1 MSSIRP
7 FSCSECSQTFTRN
20 ENLERHRRSRHGD
33 DSRRPFECLYCQTR
47 FSRRDVCKRHT
58 RRCSGRIGRPP
69 TSADRVD
76 GDQGIDNAASPP
88 TPPIPSFSPL
98 ALTDVIIV
106 DPTLSAE
113 NGTSPVDVLKGPSP
127 SEHASSTP
135 SWEDPGTQSAQIAA
149 YFEYFHPSFPLLHRP
164 TIGDDTPRL
173 LRNIITAIGSLYTA
187 QSLSEEDAITC
198 VQWSQ
203 GLWDAGRKEL
213 SRLVGTD
220 WRELRRTWIMQAWIL
235 HIIYG
240 AYMGGAARYGK
251 AKVMLRSLVDVRI
264 ASVAALPMIGSNTN
278 KPVQAAQDLGLLKQ
292 TVATSVSRV
301 WIKAGA
307 EASQSGD
314 AQALHNSWMMYV
326 NEESMKLSMYTLLFL
341 DFHILAPCNV
351 RPLISPIELDW
362 ELPLPRSL
370 WESDTALLWLDSLKG
385 EFQFASLLELDESLG
400 FPCPASRSL
409 TLATQSI
416 MSEVASPSLLAALA
430 ASPIAT
436 LFVLTNI
443 DSFVRD
449 LTRCYYQF
457 PPGLADPSA
466 FHIFTQSQNK
476 QISAAL
482 RHILGVTS
490 KRDINCDE
498 TDRPIWTTIE
508 RMALSVK
515 IALYKPDDL
524 LIGGIVDSSIV
535 AGLATATHLTL
546 GLYAGA
552 RRGQQCMSRPISGDD
567 AILVILDE
575 AIEALTSIRTTD
587 RQAALHEAPW
597 SMVASYRIL
606 LAIWRSLR
614 WAAGEVRTRQLSQ
627 THIHRRFEASVVIF
641 NSIME
646 VLWPQ
651 QEQEIGNNKGGL
663 LCLPDEGETYFTKSV
678 LWFWKERNV
687 WAVGSCMA
695 TVLDEAISVGY

>member
-1 MSSIRP
+1 MTSIRP
-7 FSCSECSQTFTRN
+7 FSCTECSQTFTRN

-58 RRCSGRIGRPP
+58 RRCSGRIGPKP
-69 TSADRVD
+69 SSTDRAD
-76 GDQGIDNAASPP
+76 GDQGLDNAASPP

-106 DPTLSAE
+106 DPGLSVETGA
-113 NGTSPVDVLKGPSP
+113 SPIDALKGPSP
-127 SEHASSTP
+127 SEPASSTP
-135 SWEDPGTQSAQIAA
+135 AREDLFTQSTHIAA

-173 LRNIITAIGSLYTA
+173 LRDIITAIGSLYTA
-187 QSLSEEDAITC
+187 QTLSEEDAATC

-203 GLWDAGRKEL
+203 SLWDAGRKEL
-213 SRLVGTD
+213 SRLVGAD
-220 WRELRRTWIMQAWIL
+220 WRELRRTWIMQAWLL

-251 AKVMLRSLVDVRI
+251 AKIMLRSLVD
-264 ASVAALPMIGSNTN
+264 
-278 KPVQAAQDLGLLKQ
+278 AAQDLGLLKQ

-314 AQALHNSWMMYV
+314 AQALHASWMMYV

-341 DFHILAPCNV
+341 DFQILAPCNV

-370 WESDTALLWLDSLKG
+370 WESDTAMLWLDSLKG

-416 MSEVASPSLLAALA
+416 MSEVASPSLLAALS

-443 DSFVRD
+443 DSFIRD

-482 RHILGVTS
+482 RHVLGVIS
-490 KRDINCDE
+490 KRDMSCDE
-498 TDRPIWTTIE
+498 SDRPIWTSIE

-575 AIEALTSIRTTD
+575 AMEALSLIRTTD

-614 WAAGEVRTRQLSQ
+614 WAAGEVRRRQLSQ
-627 THIHRRFEASVVIF
+627 TPVHRRFEASVVIF

-646 VLWPQ
+646 VIWPQ
-651 QEQEIGNNKGGL
+651 QDQEIGNAKGGL
-663 LCLPDEGETYFTKSV
+663 ICLPDEGETYFTKSV

-687 WAVGSCMA
+687 WAVGPCMA

>member
-1 MSSIRP
+1 MTSTRP

-58 RRCSGRIGRPP
+58 RRCSSRISPKP
-69 TSADRVD
+69 ASTDRAD
-76 GDQGIDNAASPP
+76 GDKGLDNAASPP

-106 DPTLSAE
+106 DPGLSVE
-113 NGTSPVDVLKGPSP
+113 NGDSPIDALKGPSP
-127 SEHASSTP
+127 SEPASST
-135 SWEDPGTQSAQIAA
+135 SAIEDHSAQSAHMAA

-173 LRNIITAIGSLYTA
+173 LRDIITAIGSLYTA
-187 QSLSEEDAITC
+187 QNLSEEDAVTC

-203 GLWDAGRKEL
+203 SLWDAGRKEL
-213 SRLVGTD
+213 SRLVGAD
-220 WRELRRTWIMQAWIL
+220 WRELRRTWIMQAWLL

-251 AKVMLRSLVDVRI
+251 AKIMLRSLVD
-264 ASVAALPMIGSNTN
+264 
-278 KPVQAAQDLGLLKQ
+278 AAQDLGLLKQ

-314 AQALHNSWMMYV
+314 AQALHASWMMYV

-370 WESDTALLWLDSLKG
+370 WESDTAMLWLGSLKG

-416 MSEVASPSLLAALA
+416 MSEVASPSLLAALS

-436 LFVLTNI
+436 LFVLTSI
-443 DSFVRD
+443 DSFIRD

-482 RHILGVTS
+482 RHVLGVIS
-490 KRDINCDE
+490 KRDMSCDE
-498 TDRPIWTTIE
+498 SDRPIWTSIE

-575 AIEALTSIRTTD
+575 AMEALSLIRTSD

-614 WAAGEVRTRQLSQ
+614 WAAGEVRRRQLSQ
-627 THIHRRFEASVVIF
+627 TSVHRRFEASVVIF

-651 QEQEIGNNKGGL
+651 QDQEIGNAKGGL
-663 LCLPDEGETYFTKSV
+663 ICLPDEGEMYFTKSV

-687 WAVGSCMA
+687 WAVGPCMV

>member
-1 MSSIRP
+1 MGSIRP

-33 DSRRPFECLYCQTR
+33 DSRRPFECLFCQTR

-58 RRCSGRIGRPP
+58 RRCSGRIGQNSAST
-69 TSADRVD
+69 TSTDRVD
-76 GDQGIDNAASPP
+76 DDQGVVDNGASPP
-88 TPPIPSFSPL
+88 TPPIPSFSPI
-98 ALTDVIIV
+98 AVVEAAASTQAP
-106 DPTLSAE
+106 PTE
-113 NGTSPVDVLKGPSP
+113 GSP
-127 SEHASSTP
+127 A
-135 SWEDPGTQSAQIAA
+135 EDPRPPASALPEPAPPIENMPFQAVHIAA

-164 TIGDDTPRL
+164 TIGDETPRL
-173 LRNIITAIGSLYTA
+173 LRNIIIAIGSLYTA
-187 QSLSEEDAITC
+187 QTFTENDAATC
-198 VQWSQ
+198 LKWSQ
-203 GLWDAGRKEL
+203 GLWDTGRKEL
-213 SRLVGTD
+213 SRLVGAD
-220 WRELRRTWIMQAWIL
+220 WRELRRTWIMQAWLL

-251 AKVMLRSLVDVRI
+251 AKTMLRSLVD
-264 ASVAALPMIGSNTN
+264 
-278 KPVQAAQDLGLLKQ
+278 AAQDLGLLRQ
-292 TVATSVSRV
+292 TVATSASRV
-301 WIKAGA
+301 WIKAGSG
-307 EASQSGD
+307 ASLAGD
-314 AQALHNSWMMYV
+314 AQALHESWMLYV

-362 ELPLPRSL
+362 ELPLPRAL
-370 WESDTALLWLDSLKG
+370 WESDTALLWLERLKG
-385 EFQFASLLELDESLG
+385 ESQFASLLELDESLG
-400 FPCPASRSL
+400 FPSFASASL
-409 TLATQSI
+409 TLATQSV
-416 MSEVASPSLLAALA
+416 MSEVASPSLLTALS

-436 LFVLTNI
+436 LFVLTNV

-466 FHIFTQSQNK
+466 FHIFSQSQNK

-482 RHILGVTS
+482 RHILGVVAS
-490 KRDINCDE
+490 RDTTFDDS
-498 TDRPIWTTIE
+498 DRPIWATIE
-508 RMALSVK
+508 RMALSIK

-524 LIGGIVDSSIV
+524 LIGGIVDSSV
-535 AGLATATHLTL
+535 TAGLATATHLTL

-552 RRGQQCMSRPISGDD
+552 RRGQQSLPRPISGDD
-567 AILVILDE
+567 AVLVILDE
-575 AIEALTSIRTTD
+575 AMDSLSSICRTD

-597 SMVASYRIL
+597 ATVASYRIL

-614 WAAGEVRTRQLSQ
+614 WAAGEVRTRQQSQ
-627 THIHRRFEASVVIF
+627 PHVKRRYEASLVIF

-646 VLWPQ
+646 VVWPQ
-651 QEQEIGNNKGGL
+651 QGPELYNATGL
-663 LCLPDEGETYFTKSV
+663 FASPEEGEGYFTKVV
-678 LWFWKERNV
+678 LQFWKERNV

>member
-1 MSSIRP
+1 MSSSRP

-58 RRCSGRIGRPP
+58 RRCSGRIGRPAA
-69 TSADRVD
+69 SGDRANGGD
-76 GDQGIDNAASPP
+76 GIVDNAASPT

-98 ALTDVIIV
+98 ALSDGVAV
-106 DPTLSAE
+106 DPGLVTE
-113 NGTSPVDVLKGPSP
+113 NGISPVDVLRGPSP
-127 SEHASSTP
+127 SEPASSTR
-135 SWEDPGTQSAQIAA
+135 SREDPATQLAHIAA

-173 LRNIITAIGSLYTA
+173 LRDIIAAIGSLYTA
-187 QSLSEEDAITC
+187 QTFPEEDATAC

-220 WRELRRTWIMQAWIL
+220 WRELRRTWIMQAWLL

-251 AKVMLRSLVDVRI
+251 AKIMLRSLVD
-264 ASVAALPMIGSNTN
+264 
-278 KPVQAAQDLGLLKQ
+278 AAQDLGLLKQ
-292 TVATSVSRV
+292 SVATSVSRV

-314 AQALHNSWMMYV
+314 AQALHGSWMMYV

-351 RPLISPIELDW
+351 RSLISPIELDW

-370 WESDTALLWLDSLKG
+370 WEADTAMLWLESLKG

-409 TLATQSI
+409 TLAMQSI
-416 MSEVASPSLLAALA
+416 MSEVASPSLLAALS

-482 RHILGVTS
+482 RHILGVIS
-490 KRDINCDE
+490 KRNTACDE
-498 TDRPIWTTIE
+498 SDRPIWTAIE
-508 RMALSVK
+508 RMTLSVK

-575 AIEALTSIRTTD
+575 AIEALSSIRMTD
-587 RQAALHEAPW
+587 RRAALHETPW
-597 SMVASYRIL
+597 SIVASYRIL

-627 THIHRRFEASVVIF
+627 SPLQRRYEASVVIF

-646 VLWPQ
+646 VLWLQ
-651 QEQEIGNNKGGL
+651 QHQEGNVNGAL
-663 LCLPDEGETYFTKSV
+663 LCLPDEGENCFTKAVS
-678 LWFWKERNV
+678 WFWKERNV